1 MWIIIIMRTIVTMPS
16 RTQILSL
23 LILAQVWLSTSH
35 FVFDLEVDLGSVTA
49 VDCDM
54 GLLESPSECQI
65 YFSVFCLIEE
75 RGDSQSTD

>member
-16 RTQILSL
+16 RTQILSS
-23 LILAQVWLSTSH
+23 LILAQVWLSMSH

-54 GLLESPSECQI
+54 GLLESSECQV
-65 YFSVFCLIEE
+65 YFLVFCLREE
-75 RGDSQSTD
+75 RVD